1 MRVTTK
7 IAAAAAVSLSALAL
21 ASTASAAAYIAPWTG
36 DVTTSVSLNF
46 GNNKVSD
53 PSGPAI
59 YVDGATAADGTG
71 THSWTSL
78 TATTG
83 QFVDTFT
90 FELPDGNL
98 AFSDLTIFL
107 DPLTE
112 ITFTSVDFNGTALQL
127 ISNTNTS
134 GFFTIIPHS
143 IVAGGP
149 QTLTVSGT
157 AGINAVWNGSGTFT
171 PVTAVPEPATWA
183 LMIAGFGGAGAMLR
197 RRRSGLVTA

>member
-46 GNNKVSD
+46 GDNKVSD
-53 PSGPAI
+53 PNGAAI
-59 YVDGATAADGTG
+59 YVDGATSADGVG
-71 THSWTSL
+71 THTWTSL

-90 FELPDGNL
+90 FELPDGKL
-98 AFSDLTIFL
+98 GFSDLTIFF
-107 DPLTE
+107 DPLTA
-112 ITFTSVDFNGTALQL
+112 ITFDSVDFNGTALQL
-127 ISNTNTS
+127 ISNATTS
-134 GFFTIIPHS
+134 GFYSIIPHS
-143 IVAGGP
+143 IVTGGP
-149 QTLTVSGT
+149 QTLTVRGT
-157 AGINAVWNGSGTFT
+157 AGVNAVWNGSGTFT
-171 PVTAVPEPATWA
+171 PVAVPEPATWA

-197 RRRSGLVTA
+197 RRRGLATA